1 MRTGSEIRIGDSNR
15 PRKDGVGLRRAWCCS
30 FGVVPRSSDTVHRR
44 PNVPK
49 VDQKNRQQQKQI
61 KSHPKPP
68 LHGGSVHSSPSPS
81 SKIGR
86 GLIDPR
92 RILSPGRVSPIDSES
107 SSTLSPLP
115 ENANVGDSV
124 PVAATGVELEQE
136 LVNTV
141 SKEEQREVI
150 LPGSFSSDDVLA
162 CGGDK
167 DKCLDLR
174 LALKGK
180 NGRCLVLELD
190 IEVLCRNSK
199 FFKDLVLDS
208 RKKVEDSF
216 VGCRKIEVANIADLG
231 LFRETIELMFEKDI
245 IKLLMKMGASRTID
259 VLEVT
264 FCFFTIN
271 PLSHFFG
278 FRFLC
283 VCVTSVSSFCCSLY
297 FYIDRAYNI
306 FYTITLFSIHRHFL
320 NSQFSPSFKF

>member
-1 MRTGSEIRIGDSNR
+1 MRTGSEIRTGDSNR
-15 PRKDGVGLRRAWCCS
+15 PRKDGAGLRRAWCCS

-49 VDQKNRQQQKQI
+49 ADQKNRQQSKQI
-61 KSHPKPP
+61 KSHHKPP

-92 RILSPGRVSPIDSES
+92 RILSPGRVSPIDSDS
-107 SSTLSPLP
+107 SSTLGPLP
-115 ENANVGDSV
+115 ENANVVDSV
-124 PVAATGVELEQE
+124 SVATTGVELEQE
-136 LVNTV
+136 LVSSV

-150 LPGSFSSDDVLA
+150 IPGSFSSDDVLV

-167 DKCLDLR
+167 DKSLDLR

-180 NGRCLVLELD
+180 SGRTLVLELD
-190 IEVLCRNSK
+190 VEVLCGNSK

-208 RKKVEDSF
+208 RKKVDDSF
-216 VGCRKIEVANIADLG
+216 TGCKKIEVANIADLG

-245 IKLLMKMGASRTID
+245 VKLLMKMGVSRTID

-264 FCFFTIN
+264 FFAFYYSGLTCFWNYISMC
-271 PLSHFFG
+271 L
-278 FRFLC
+278 
-283 VCVTSVSSFCCSLY
+283 TSVPYVSTLNEL
-297 FYIDRAYNI
+297 II
-306 FYTITLFSIHRHFL
+306 YT
-320 NSQFSPSFKF
+320 